1 MRKFTRIATL
11 ATCAALLTAPLMGA
25 AQTPAVSERIRQVG
39 TNLGFKESEVDR
51 LAQGEIVSRDLKE
64 DSKKELALAVAMVL
78 EAPFAEVFDRLR
90 KGAIEKRDK
99 RILSHGVI
107 PDGTVSADSFASLKF
122 DSGELDKLL
131 MVEAGSDFNLSE
143 PEVEKLQGIA
153 KANDSAPIA
162 KQREAIAQGYREV
175 LAQRLNAYRKGGVA
189 GIAPFTRGGDEAQ
202 PGKELGLAVEEMKY
216 VADGAPIFYA
226 AFKNY
231 PADSSPLVENQFTWQ
246 IQSIQDRPTVVL
258 VHRMIEKQ
266 EDYAVAGRR
275 AILRRPVLQLTPDH
289 RGRLPVRRGHA
300 RLLHEPDLHG
310 SGRGLRER
318 HQAQGRA
325 QDDAG
330 RDREALRV
338 DTGVLQR
345 RADPRSFVPLQL
357 QSVGPTAPL
366 ESSGQRASR
375 GPPGR
380 SLQQVEGQ
388 DGALEVAV
396 RRVGRDRPYR
406 AEGRS
411 AIDQFDL
418 LGVNAPDRESP
429 SSSFS

>member
-99 RILSHGVI
+99 TILSHGVI

-226 AFKNY
+226 AFKNF

-275 AILRRPVLQLTPDH
+275 AYFVGQSFNSLQIIAGAFPFGEDTLVFYTNRTFTDQVA
-289 RGRLPVRRGHA
+289 GF
-300 RLLHEPDLHG
+300 G
-310 SGRGLRER
+310 SGTK
-318 HQAQGRA
+318 HKVGRKMML
-325 QDDAG
+325 G
-330 RDREALRV
+330 EIEKL
-338 DTGVLQR
+338 
-345 RADPRSFVPLQL
+345 F
-357 QSVGPTAPL
+357 
-366 ESSGQRASR
+366 ESIRASFEA
-375 GPPGR
+375 G
-380 SLQQVEGQ
+380 
-388 DGALEVAV
+388 
-396 RRVGRDRPYR
+396 
-406 AEGRS
+406 
-411 AIDQFDL
+411 
-418 LGVNAPDRESP
+418 
-429 SSSFS
+429 